1 MENVTC
7 ASDSSITL
15 YTLNKEEVCLDNY
28 KLVNSKSLLSAL
40 FLAIVGMSLGLL
52 LALYKTEIKIWISIH
67 LLPLPPLDKNKKYDS
82 FVSFSHKDEEFVV
95 KHLVPELEGGS
106 TPFKL
111 CLHYRDWVVGDWI
124 PSQIARSVDESRKT
138 IIVLSPDFL
147 ESVWGL
153 IEFRT
158 AHMSALK
165 DRQNR
170 VIIILYGEM
179 STKGLDPEL
188 KLYLSMNT
196 YIKWGDYL
204 FWERLKY
211 ALRHSP
217 DLKKKIRT
225 KILVPDKLNPHILV

>member
-1 MENVTC
+1 MLT
-7 ASDSSITL
+7 
-15 YTLNKEEVCLDNY
+15 
-28 KLVNSKSLLSAL
+28 AL
-40 FLAIVGMSLGLL
+40 FLAIFGMLLCLL

-67 LLPLPPLDKNKKYDS
+67 LLPVPLLEQNKKYDS
-82 FVSFSHKDEEFVV
+82 FVSFSHKDEEFVI
-95 KHLVPELEGGS
+95 KQLVPELEKGS
-106 TPFKL
+106 APFKL

-124 PSQIARSVDESRKT
+124 PSQIARSVDESRNT
-138 IIVLSPDFL
+138 IIVLSPNFL

-170 VIIILYGEM
+170 IIIIIYGEM
-179 STKGLDPEL
+179 STKDLDPEL
-188 KLYLSMNT
+188 KSYLSMNT

-211 ALRHSP
+211 ALRHSS
-217 DLKKKIRT
+217 DFKKNIKN
-225 KILVPDKLNPHILV
+225 KILVPDKLNPHILI